1 MGKLH
6 DHVNVTLNS
15 SMNSVTEVIDS
26 TAYTITHYTDT
37 RECYGQV
44 KECAERYWANAPKK
58 EGIEN
63 YLFSVDAKPWS
74 LGPMLANNMFEGGFT
89 VLSIDNEPW
98 SFGGI
103 RKHNDETSI
112 IGSRN
117 FSFYTLK
124 PITHG
129 LLVPFQLEISK
140 QLGYKKAWATINE
153 YNLYWYNTY
162 HVKKYNKSQ
171 SRKRLNKLYTNSDEC
186 ISKCKNLGKML
197 INNTEQTVL
206 EWVL

>member
-1 MGKLH
+1 MKPAK
-6 DHVNVTLNS
+6 VVLNT
-15 SMNSVTEVIDS
+15 SMITVTEVIDS
-26 TAYTITHYTDT
+26 TTYTIAHYMDT

-44 KECAERYWANAPKK
+44 KECAEKYWTSAPKK

-63 YLFSVDAKPWS
+63 YQFGSDAKPWS
-74 LGPMLANNMFEGGFT
+74 LGPMLENNLFEGGFS
-89 VLSIDNEPW
+89 VLSIDDKPW

-103 RKHNDETSI
+103 RKYSDEVSI

-129 LLVPFQLEISK
+129 LLVPFQLEMSK
-140 QLGYKKAWATINE
+140 KLGYKRAWATIND

-186 ISKCKNLGKML
+186 ISKCKNLGKM
-197 INNTEQTVL
+197 IVFNTEQTVL
-206 EWVL
+206 EWIL